1 MRTGTN
7 LLDLIEQGGWTMWAL
22 VLLSCVALASMVER
36 MWAARLDRGDNV
48 SLLAEIVRA
57 LGGGSV
63 ERARQLCLAHRSL
76 AARVLLYAL
85 GQSHRS
91 RARLE
96 PLVEA
101 TARRELD
108 RQAARLVPL
117 ATVANLA
124 PLLGF
129 LGTVSGMIASF
140 GALVEVG
147 MTNPAL
153 VALGIKEALVT
164 TAAGLVVAIP
174 AQLAFNVF
182 SMRLDRQRREL
193 EGLLVAFLD
202 VVEERQSG

>member
-1 MRTGTN
+1 M
-7 LLDLIEQGGWTMWAL
+7 DLIEQGGWTMWGL
-22 VLLSCVALASMVER
+22 LLLSMVALAVMVER
-36 MWAARLDRGDNV
+36 AVRLRRDRGDAV
-48 SLLAEIVRA
+48 ALLAQVLRA
-57 LGGGSV
+57 LREGQV
-63 ERARQLCLAHRSL
+63 ERARAACSRARGT
-76 AARVLLYAL
+76 AARVLGYAVTHL
-85 GQSHRS
+85 DKNRQ
-91 RARLE
+91 RLE

-140 GALVEVG
+140 GALVEYG
-147 MTNPAL
+147 MTNPAM

-182 SMRLDRQRREL
+182 TMRLDRERREL
-193 EGLLVAFLD
+193 EGVLVAFLD
-202 VVEERQSG
+202 AAEDRQV

>member
-1 MRTGTN
+1 VLGYAVTH
-7 LLDLIEQGGWTMWAL
+7 LDK
-22 VLLSCVALASMVER
+22 
-36 MWAARLDRGDNV
+36 N
-48 SLLAEIVRA
+48 
-57 LGGGSV
+57 
-63 ERARQLCLAHRSL
+63 RQ
-76 AARVLLYAL
+76 
-85 GQSHRS
+85 
-91 RARLE
+91 RLE

-140 GALVEVG
+140 GALVEFG
-147 MTNPAL
+147 MTNPAM

-182 SMRLDRQRREL
+182 TMRLDRERREL
-193 EGLLVAFLD
+193 EGVLVAFLD
-202 VVEERQSG
+202 AAEDRQV

>member
-1 MRTGTN
+1 MNTSTRIM
-7 LLDLIEQGGWTMWAL
+7 DLIEQGGWTMWGL
-22 VLLSCVALASMVER
+22 LLLSMVAFAVMVER
-36 MWAARLDRGDNV
+36 AVRLRRDRGDAV
-48 SLLAEIVRA
+48 ALLAQVLRA
-57 LGGGSV
+57 LREGQV
-63 ERARQLCLAHRSL
+63 ERARAACSGARGT
-76 AARVLLYAL
+76 AARVLGYAVTHL
-85 GQSHRS
+85 DKNRQ
-91 RARLE
+91 RLE

-140 GALVEVG
+140 GALVEFG
-147 MTNPAL
+147 MTNPAM

-182 SMRLDRQRREL
+182 TMRLDRERREL
-193 EGLLVAFLD
+193 EGVLVAFLD
-202 VVEERQSG
+202 AVEDRVG